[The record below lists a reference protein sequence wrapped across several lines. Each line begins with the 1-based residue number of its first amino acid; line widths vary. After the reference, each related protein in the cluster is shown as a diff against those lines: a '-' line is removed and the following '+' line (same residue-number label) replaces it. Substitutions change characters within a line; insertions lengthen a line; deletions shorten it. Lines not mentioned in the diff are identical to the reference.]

1 MGALVVMV
9 VGAGVDAGVL
19 GLAESR
25 ANFCRCSLQHDGC
38 GRRRHRAFRRA
49 PWLCFLCFQVVEGE
63 KKRDFFLLFFIARLT
78 FFFSQSFCLF
88 GIHIACSCGCGSG
101 ASINAKGGG

>member
-1 MGALVVMV
+1 MMGALVVMV

-49 PWLCFLCFQVVEGE
+49 PWLCFLCFQIVERE
-63 KKRDFFLLFFIARLT
+63 KKRDFFLLFFL
-78 FFFSQSFCLF
+78 LLD
-88 GIHIACSCGCGSG
+88 
-101 ASINAKGGG
+101 